1 MKGQRTHG
9 RFGIKTNKTIKYK
22 PNDFDSSLEAFLS
35 KPKDVEVLKS
45 ERQRSHCIK
54 CIEDKREK
62 RIAFKEQQEIEQAN
76 CVKEKKKFKPQA
88 F

>member
-9 RFGIKTNKTIKYK
+9 RFGIKTNKTLKYK

-45 ERQRSHCIK
+45 ER
-54 CIEDKREK
+54 
-62 RIAFKEQQEIEQAN
+62 
-76 CVKEKKKFKPQA
+76 
-88 F
+88 